1 MLISA
6 KVVKLRTFYNPTL
19 VAMHISW
26 SGGGKFDKISYMN

>member
-26 SGGGKFDKISYMN
+26 SGGVNLTK